1 MKPQPDKQA
10 STVQRVAMCYFR
22 LFSTPDGKKVLAD
35 LKAKFGEERPR
46 FKRGGSTAI
55 QDAAIIDGE
64 CNVLREIRQAIEAG
78 KNAKEDSP

>member
-1 MKPQPDKQA
+1 
-10 STVQRVAMCYFR
+10 MCYFR

-46 FKRGGSTAI
+46 FKRGGSTSI
-55 QDAAIIDGE
+55 QDAGIIDGE